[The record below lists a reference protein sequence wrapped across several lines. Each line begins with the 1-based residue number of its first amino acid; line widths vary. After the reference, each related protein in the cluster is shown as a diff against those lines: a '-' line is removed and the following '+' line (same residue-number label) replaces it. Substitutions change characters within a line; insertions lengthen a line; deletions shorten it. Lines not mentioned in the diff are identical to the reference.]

1 MSIMQKFKMR
11 LTSFL
16 LIMTCVMLLF
26 VAIYERNCSNALR
39 ATSISVSDPDVRA
52 LLADELKL
60 MERESELQSEMARFE
75 QKKITLPFDAEN
87 LDTSIRKDLANFRNS
102 KLKLIRERH
111 ILNAIRMD
119 LTQRSKK

>member
-1 MSIMQKFKMR
+1 MRIMQKFKMR

-87 LDTSIRKDLANFRNS
+87 LDVLSVRLSNFRNS

>member
-26 VAIYERNCSNALR
+26 VAIYERNCSDALR

-87 LDTSIRKDLANFRNS
+87 LDVLSVRLSNFRNS

-111 ILNAIRMD
+111 ILNAIRME

>member
-1 MSIMQKFKMR
+1 MRIMQKFKMR

-16 LIMTCVMLLF
+16 LIMTCVMLLL

-87 LDTSIRKDLANFRNS
+87 LDVLSVRLSNFRNS
-102 KLKLIRERH
+102 KLKPIRERH

>member
-1 MSIMQKFKMR
+1 MR

-16 LIMTCVMLLF
+16 LIMTCVMLLL

-87 LDTSIRKDLANFRNS
+87 LDVLSVRLSNFRNS

>member
-87 LDTSIRKDLANFRNS
+87 LDVLSVRLSNFRNS

-111 ILNAIRMD
+111 ILNAIRME

>member
-1 MSIMQKFKMR
+1 MRIMQKFKMR

-16 LIMTCVMLLF
+16 LIMTCVMLLL

-39 ATSISVSDPDVRA
+39 ATSIYVSDPDVRA
-52 LLADELKL
+52 LLADE
-60 MERESELQSEMARFE
+60 
-75 QKKITLPFDAEN
+75 
-87 LDTSIRKDLANFRNS
+87 
-102 KLKLIRERH
+102 LKLIRERH

>member
-1 MSIMQKFKMR
+1 MRIMQKFKMR

-16 LIMTCVMLLF
+16 LIMTCVMLLL
-26 VAIYERNCSNALR
+26 VAICERNCSNALR

-87 LDTSIRKDLANFRNS
+87 LDVLSVRLSNFRNS

-111 ILNAIRMD
+111 ILNAIRME